1 MSTATLVPET
11 WELTGDDAWQTLQ
24 HTGRL
29 RLLRDAFTRMR
40 YSDGFSHTRSLAW
53 VMSLV
58 LVQAVIVLVGVAS
71 AMGDS
76 HISTGIVNAIQSA
89 APGPAGQVLT
99 SAVDQAQNAGLSRRY
114 LALALGSIGLIVSA
128 TTGMG
133 QLERGLNR
141 IYGVELDRPFPRKYG
156 LGLLLALSAGTLT
169 AVAIAAVG
177 FGSAIG
183 DALHND
189 GANLTWTILRWPLSL
204 AIMMA
209 VTALLFRWCP
219 RRHQPSWSWLLFGS
233 AVTVVLWFVV
243 TLSMGLVFRLSHS
256 FGDTYGPLAGIVAL
270 QLWCMLSSMTI
281 LFGGA
286 VAAQLEAA
294 RSGSREPQDEVKIEH
309 SEPDAE
315 HVSAASA
322 TKVPA

>member
-1 MSTATLVPET
+1 VSTATLVPET
-11 WELTGDDAWQTLQ
+11 WELTGDDAWQTLR
-24 HTGRL
+24 HTGRV
-29 RLLRDAFTRMR
+29 RLLKDAFVRMR

-58 LVQAVIVLVGVAS
+58 LVQATIVLVGVAS
-71 AMGDS
+71 AMGDT

-89 APGPAGQVLT
+89 VPGPAGQVLT
-99 SAVDQAQNAGLSRRY
+99 SAVDQAHHAGLSRRY
-114 LALALGSIGLIVSA
+114 LALGLGSIGLIVSA

-156 LGLLLALSAGTLT
+156 LGLLLALSAGTLA

-183 DALHND
+183 DALDNEEL
-189 GANLTWTILRWPLSL
+189 ALTWSIVRWPLSL

-233 AVTVVLWFVV
+233 GVSVVLWFIV
-243 TLSMGLVFRLSHS
+243 TLAMGLVFRVSHS

-294 RSGSREPQDEVKIEH
+294 RSGRREPQDEVKIDQ
-309 SEPDAE
+309 SEPNA
-315 HVSAASA
+315 VLALAQ
-322 TKVPA
+322 VPA